1 MRAREFADVYGDKYI
16 SESEEVRRKALVD
29 FALPKNID
37 SMHEILSKYRIE
49 YDTWFKESTLHNG
62 TELRDTI
69 ELLKEKGL
77 TYELD
82 GALWYKN
89 IEVQTKR
96 LLAQGKTQEEIDKLG
111 LKDDV
116 LIRQN
121 GNPTY
126 FAADI
131 AYHRNKLAVRKFDRA
146 IDVWGAD
153 HHGHVARMK
162 GALDAIG
169 LDGDKLDIILM
180 QLVRLTRNGEVVR
193 MSKRTGK
200 AITPVSYTHLSGT
213 LIIADTFSPASRGRR
228 LTIFMPLLF
237 LEPSGTS

>member
-1 MRAREFADVYGDKYI
+1 MSTGDKYI

-96 LLAQGKTQEEIDKLG
+96 LLAQGKRRRRSTSSVSRTMFLS
-111 LKDDV
+111 
-116 LIRQN
+116 
-121 GNPTY
+121 
-126 FAADI
+126 
-131 AYHRNKLAVRKFDRA
+131 
-146 IDVWGAD
+146 
-153 HHGHVARMK
+153 ART
-162 GALDAIG
+162 ATRPISRRISHITATSSPSES
-169 LDGDKLDIILM
+169 
-180 QLVRLTRNGEVVR
+180 LT
-193 MSKRTGK
+193 
-200 AITPVSYTHLSGT
+200 
-213 LIIADTFSPASRGRR
+213 GR
-228 LTIFMPLLF
+228 
-237 LEPSGTS
+237 